1 MSGRG
6 GRGLRGGPEDRS
18 PEPFVVGDVVDE
30 LFHRRELAQGIPA
43 GRLHRKWSTV
53 VGDRLAG
60 VSSPVR
66 LERGTLVVAV
76 DSGPW
81 GAQLGFLSEEVR
93 KRANG
98 VLGSDTVTR
107 VQVVVDPVRASSGRP
122 PPGASNRAPARPRE
136 PLGRNDSEEP
146 PIAPG

>member
-18 PEPFVVGDVVDE
+18 SEPFAVGDVVDE
-30 LFHRRELAQGIPA
+30 LFRRRELARGIPA
-43 GRLHRKWSTV
+43 GRLHREWSTV

-60 VSSPVR
+60 VSSPIR

-93 KRANG
+93 RRANE
-98 VLGSDTVTR
+98 VLGSDVVTR
-107 VQVVVDPVRASSGRP
+107 VQVVVDPVRAGSGRP
-122 PPGASNRAPARPRE
+122 PRGPSNRGPAGPRE

>member
-1 MSGRG
+1 VSGHG

-18 PEPFVVGDVVDE
+18 SEAFAIGDVVDE
-30 LFHRRELAQGIPA
+30 LFRRRELARGIPA
-43 GRLHRKWSTV
+43 GRLLREWSTV
-53 VGDRLAG
+53 VGDRLAAA
-60 VSSPVR
+60 SSPIR

-81 GAQLGFLSEEVR
+81 GAQLAFLSEEVR
-93 KRANG
+93 RRANE
-98 VLGSDTVTR
+98 VLGTEVVTR

-122 PPGASNRAPARPRE
+122 PREPSDRGPPGPGE

-146 PIAPG
+146 PIASR

>member
-1 MSGRG
+1 VSGRG

-18 PEPFVVGDVVDE
+18 SEAFAVGDVVDE
-30 LFHRRELAQGIPA
+30 LFRRRELAPGIPA
-43 GRLHRKWSTV
+43 GRLHREWAMV

-60 VSSPVR
+60 VSAPIR

-81 GAQLGFLSEEVR
+81 GAQVGFLSEEVR
-93 KRANG
+93 RRANE
-98 VLGSDTVTR
+98 VLGTDVVTR
-107 VQVVVDPVRASSGRP
+107 VQVVVDPARARSGRP
-122 PPGASNRAPARPRE
+122 PREPSNRGPATPRE

-146 PIAPG
+146 PIASR

>member
-18 PEPFVVGDVVDE
+18 SEASAVGDVVDE
-30 LFHRRELAQGIPA
+30 LFRRRELARGIPA
-43 GRLHRKWSTV
+43 GRLYREWSTV

-60 VSSPVR
+60 VSAPIR
-66 LERGTLVVAV
+66 LEGGTLVVAV

-93 KRANG
+93 RRANE
-98 VLGSDTVTR
+98 VLGTDVVAR
-107 VQVVVDPVRASSGRP
+107 VQVVVDPLRASSGGPLPRP
-122 PPGASNRAPARPRE
+122 SDRGPAGTRE

-146 PIAPG
+146 PIVSG